1 MHGIYS
7 GIGPSDHLR
16 EHDIP
21 VFVDL
26 KSVGENLVRFSLTL
40 YTKILPFSQQDHLSV
55 PLQYQVPVQDS
66 LAKIALK
73 PWLIIKELILY
84 ILFGLGLFLAPV
96 LELSIFVQTR
106 LLDERGYSDPTK
118 VDKDA
123 YIASNLPDIEVMP
136 VSSPITL
143 LSVVTNQF
151 ADILG

>member
-1 MHGIYS
+1 MYDIYS

-26 KSVGENLVRFSLTL
+26 KSVGENLVCFSLIL
-40 YTKILPFSQQDHLSV
+40 HTKSYLFFQQDHLSV

-84 ILFGLGLFLAPV
+84 IFFGLGLLLAPV
-96 LELSIFVQTR
+96 LELSIFVQTC
-106 LLDERGYSDPTK
+106 LLDEHGYSNPSK
-118 VDKDA
+118 VDKVA
-123 YIASNLPDIEVMP
+123 YAASNLPDIEVMP

-143 LSVVTNQF
+143 SAITNQP